1 MPVSRLRRLLCAL
14 LFASAPIAWGEVAF
28 AQASDP
34 AAAEALFAAGR
45 ASFDAG
51 DYDSACAKFAES
63 QRLDPAAG
71 TLTNLAACNERRGRL
86 ASAWEN
92 WREALSLLRSDD
104 DRRPGVEK
112 RMAELEARLPR
123 LVVRLAPGSPPGVQ
137 VTRDGVALGPAAFDL
152 PLPVDPGPHRVEVV
166 APARA
171 PRVYE
176 VKAEESRLSELTVE
190 PGAPLPAKSVT
201 PPPPARHD
209 EAKAVNSG
217 NSLRLVG
224 YVTAGVGVV
233 GIGVGTV
240 TGLMA
245 SGKKQTIEESCTK
258 HGDGYTCPPEG
269 VSASK
274 SGKTLATVSS
284 ITMISGLA
292 LATTGVVLVLASPSG
307 GTEVTATILPG
318 GAAIGGRG
326 RF

>member
-1 MPVSRLRRLLCAL
+1 MAWHGVAL
-14 LFASAPIAWGEVAF
+14 
-28 AQASDP
+28 AQAGDP
-34 AAAEALFAAGR
+34 AAAEALFTAGR
-45 ASFDAG
+45 AAFDAG
-51 DYDSACAKFAES
+51 DYESACAKFAES

-92 WREALSLLRSDD
+92 WREASSLLRSDD

-123 LVVRLAPGSPPGVQ
+123 LVVRLAPGSPAGVQ

-152 PLPVDPGPHRVEVV
+152 PLPVDPGPHRIEVA
-166 APARA
+166 APGRA
-171 PRVYE
+171 PKVYE
-176 VKAEESRLSELTVE
+176 TRAEESRLSELTVE
-190 PGAPLPAKSVT
+190 PGAPLPVKPATV
-201 PPPPARHD
+201 PPARHD
-209 EAKAVNSG
+209 EAKSADAG
-217 NSLRLVG
+217 RSLRLVG
-224 YVTAGVGVV
+224 YVTAGVGVG

-245 SGKKQTIEESCTK
+245 NGKKQTIEDSCTK

-269 VSASK
+269 VDASK

-284 ITMISGLA
+284 IAMISGLA
-292 LATTGVVLVLASPSG
+292 LAATGVVLVLVSPSG